1 MSDDETFGPLL
12 HGTARAW
19 RLKLDERLK
28 PMGLSQAKWRT
39 LLHLSVAPGPLTQA
53 EIAALLGIEEP
64 TLVTLLHRLESDRWV
79 ARKNSS
85 QDRRCKTVHLAPR
98 AQRVIEQINT
108 ARSNFDT
115 NYSTIFRRPNFA
127 PASACWILSDKKRK
141 RGMEMKNEPPFDGF
155 EVERTAKT
163 KMGARLESG
172 NGAATELQEPRRVK
186 TSRVSKQRIP
196 NWGYFLFVLLAAF
209 AVARTLQ
216 RGVQTAKT
224 AQPPVRPV
232 LVAKVISKDVPL
244 YLDEIG
250 TCAAYETVQVQAQVS
265 GQIIARHFQD
275 GADVKKGDLLFTIDP
290 RPFQAALQQAQAQA
304 ALDQVTLKRQTEL
317 RARNVT
323 APQDFDTAQAN
334 ARKSEAAA
342 AAAQVNVD
350 FCYIKSPINGR
361 AGLRLVDVGNIV
373 SGNTGSGAVLLTI
386 QGLDPIYTDFTV
398 AETDLA
404 LVRKYLGGPN
414 VKVQTYSP
422 DDKIPPRIGDLYFI
436 DNAVQP
442 GSGTVKARGVTPNPD
457 HAFWPSEFV
466 RVRFILDT
474 VKDALLVP

>member
-1 MSDDETFGPLL
+1 MNVNTPVSGPKTLERGASQRPQVQL
-12 HGTARAW
+12 KRIRA
-19 RLKLDERLK
+19 
-28 PMGLSQAKWRT
+28 
-39 LLHLSVAPGPLTQA
+39 
-53 EIAALLGIEEP
+53 
-64 TLVTLLHRLESDRWV
+64 
-79 ARKNSS
+79 
-85 QDRRCKTVHLAPR
+85 
-98 AQRVIEQINT
+98 
-108 ARSNFDT
+108 SN
-115 NYSTIFRRPNFA
+115 
-127 PASACWILSDKKRK
+127 
-141 RGMEMKNEPPFDGF
+141 
-155 EVERTAKT
+155 
-163 KMGARLESG
+163 
-172 NGAATELQEPRRVK
+172 
-186 TSRVSKQRIP
+186 QRIP
-196 NWGYFLFVLLAAF
+196 KWAYLLFIILAAF
-209 AVARTLQ
+209 LCYRAFQ
-216 RGVQTAKT
+216 RRASQVKAT
-224 AQPPVRPV
+224 QPPIRPV

-290 RPFQAALQQAQAQA
+290 RPYQAALDQAKAQA
-304 ALDQVTLKRQTEL
+304 ALDEVTLKRQQEL
-317 RARNVT
+317 RAKNVN

-334 ARKSEAAA
+334 ARKSAAA
-342 AAAQVNVD
+342 AEAAQVNLD

-422 DDKIPPRIGDLYFI
+422 DDKTPPRLGDLYFI
-436 DNAVQP
+436 DTAVQP

-466 RVRFILDT
+466 RVRFVLDT
-474 VKDALLVP
+474 IKDARLVPSQAVQISQSGPFIFVLKPDNTVDLRPVKPGQRQDGDLMVVESGIQPDETVVVTGQLALAPGSKVDPKPYSAANPPGGQSAAAKSSL

>member
-1 MSDDETFGPLL
+1 MKLNTETSD
-12 HGTARAW
+12 
-19 RLKLDERLK
+19 
-28 PMGLSQAKWRT
+28 
-39 LLHLSVAPGPLTQA
+39 
-53 EIAALLGIEEP
+53 
-64 TLVTLLHRLESDRWV
+64 
-79 ARKNSS
+79 
-85 QDRRCKTVHLAPR
+85 
-98 AQRVIEQINT
+98 
-108 ARSNFDT
+108 
-115 NYSTIFRRPNFA
+115 
-127 PASACWILSDKKRK
+127 
-141 RGMEMKNEPPFDGF
+141 
-155 EVERTAKT
+155 
-163 KMGARLESG
+163 
-172 NGAATELQEPRRVK
+172 VK
-186 TSRVSKQRIP
+186 TFDQGASRPSTKPQMKRTRASTQRIP
-196 NWGYFLFVLLAAF
+196 MWAYLLFIILAAF
-209 AVARTLQ
+209 VTYRILQ
-216 RGVQTAKT
+216 HKASEVKG
-224 AQPPVRPV
+224 AQPPTRPV

-404 LVRKYLGGPN
+404 LVRTYLGGPN

-422 DDKIPPRIGDLYFI
+422 DEKIPPRVGDLYFI
-436 DNAVQP
+436 DTAVQP

-457 HAFWPSEFV
+457 HALWPSEFV

-474 VKDALLVP
+474 IKDARLVPQQAVQISQNGPFIFVMKPDNTVDLRPVKPGQRQDGDLMVVESGIEPGETVVVTGQLALAPGTKVDPKPYNAPNGASDQAAASKSAM

>member
-1 MSDDETFGPLL
+1 M
-12 HGTARAW
+12 
-19 RLKLDERLK
+19 
-28 PMGLSQAKWRT
+28 
-39 LLHLSVAPGPLTQA
+39 
-53 EIAALLGIEEP
+53 
-64 TLVTLLHRLESDRWV
+64 
-79 ARKNSS
+79 
-85 QDRRCKTVHLAPR
+85 
-98 AQRVIEQINT
+98 
-108 ARSNFDT
+108 
-115 NYSTIFRRPNFA
+115 
-127 PASACWILSDKKRK
+127 
-141 RGMEMKNEPPFDGF
+141 
-155 EVERTAKT
+155 
-163 KMGARLESG
+163 
-172 NGAATELQEPRRVK
+172 K

-361 AGLRLVDVGNIV
+361 AGLRLVDVGSIV

-474 VKDALLVP
+474 VKNARLVPSQAVQISQSGPFIFVLKPDNTVDLRPVKPGQRQDGDLMVVESGIQPDETVVVTGQLALAPGTKVDPKPYAPNSPANQDGAPKSTM

>member
-1 MSDDETFGPLL
+1 M
-12 HGTARAW
+12 
-19 RLKLDERLK
+19 
-28 PMGLSQAKWRT
+28 
-39 LLHLSVAPGPLTQA
+39 
-53 EIAALLGIEEP
+53 
-64 TLVTLLHRLESDRWV
+64 
-79 ARKNSS
+79 
-85 QDRRCKTVHLAPR
+85 
-98 AQRVIEQINT
+98 
-108 ARSNFDT
+108 
-115 NYSTIFRRPNFA
+115 
-127 PASACWILSDKKRK
+127 
-141 RGMEMKNEPPFDGF
+141 
-155 EVERTAKT
+155 
-163 KMGARLESG
+163 
-172 NGAATELQEPRRVK
+172 K
-186 TSRVSKQRIP
+186 TSHVSKQRIP
-196 NWGYFLFVLLAAF
+196 RWGILLFVILAAF

-216 RGVQTAKT
+216 RGVETAKST
-224 AQPPVRPV
+224 QPPVRPV
-232 LVAKVISKDVPL
+232 LVAKVITKDVPL

-275 GADVKKGDLLFTIDP
+275 GADVKQGDLLFTIDP
-290 RPFQAALQQAQAQA
+290 RTYQAALQQAQAQA
-304 ALDQVTLKRQTEL
+304 ALDQVTLKRQAEL
-317 RARNVT
+317 RAKNVT
-323 APQDFDTAQAN
+323 ASQDFDTAQAN

-361 AGLRLVDVGNIV
+361 AGLRLVDVGNV
-373 SGNTGSGAVLLTI
+373 VNGNAGSGGAILLTI

-422 DDKIPPRIGDLYFI
+422 DEKIPPRVGDLYFI

-466 RVRFILDT
+466 RVRFILET
-474 VKDALLVP
+474 MKDARLVPSQAVQISQSGPFIFVLKPDNTVDLRPVKPGQRQDGDLIVVESGLQPDETVVVTGQLALAPGSKVDPKPYNVPNPAGDQAVAGKSTM

>member
-1 MSDDETFGPLL
+1 
-12 HGTARAW
+12 
-19 RLKLDERLK
+19 
-28 PMGLSQAKWRT
+28 
-39 LLHLSVAPGPLTQA
+39 
-53 EIAALLGIEEP
+53 
-64 TLVTLLHRLESDRWV
+64 
-79 ARKNSS
+79 
-85 QDRRCKTVHLAPR
+85 
-98 AQRVIEQINT
+98 
-108 ARSNFDT
+108 
-115 NYSTIFRRPNFA
+115 
-127 PASACWILSDKKRK
+127 
-141 RGMEMKNEPPFDGF
+141 MEMKNKPPFDEF

-290 RPFQAALQQAQAQA
+290 RPYQAALQQAQAQA

-422 DDKIPPRIGDLYFI
+422 DDKIPPRLGDLYFI

-474 VKDALLVP
+474 IKDARLVPSQAVQISQSGPFIFVLKPDNTVDLRPVKPGQRQDGDLMVVESGIEPGETVVVTGQLALAPGTKVDPKPYNAPNGASDQAAASKSAM